1 MKKISV
7 ELNVIGVVH
16 SRYKS
21 PSEVPFKRKDHIS
34 EIELDRG
41 LMEGLTDIEGFT
53 HLHIFYWLHKSEGH
67 SLIVQPPWDTKPH
80 GLFATRSPHRPNPIG
95 YSVVELIE
103 RKDNILLVKGL
114 DAIEGTPVL
123 DIKPFIKKRDCKL
136 HAVSGWMENVDLER
150 D

>member
-53 HLHIFYWLHKSEGH
+53 HLHIFYWLH
-67 SLIVQPPWDTKPH
+67 
-80 GLFATRSPHRPNPIG
+80 
-95 YSVVELIE
+95 
-103 RKDNILLVKGL
+103 
-114 DAIEGTPVL
+114 
-123 DIKPFIKKRDCKL
+123 
-136 HAVSGWMENVDLER
+136 
-150 D
+150 